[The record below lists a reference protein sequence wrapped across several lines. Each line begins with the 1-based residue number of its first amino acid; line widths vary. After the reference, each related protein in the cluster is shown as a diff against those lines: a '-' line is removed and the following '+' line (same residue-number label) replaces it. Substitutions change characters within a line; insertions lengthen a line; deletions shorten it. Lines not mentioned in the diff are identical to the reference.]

1 MPLHIIKL
9 AVGAD
14 DVEGLSQY
22 VRRSNRVIVHTRQTP
37 KRAAEVLEG
46 GHHYWVIKGMI
57 LVRQKIIGIE
67 TVGAE
72 GMTRCEIELDK
83 QIVLTAPTPRRAFQG
98 WRYLTETD
106 APPDLDVG
114 VDGAVPSELAAE
126 LRTLGVW

>member
-14 DVEGLSQY
+14 DIEGLSQY
-22 VRRSNRVIVHTRQTP
+22 VRRSSRVIVHTRQTP
-37 KRAAEVLEG
+37 KRAEEILDG
-46 GHHYWVIKGMI
+46 GSHYWVIKGMI

-67 TVGAE
+67 TLGAQ

-83 QIVLTAPTPRRAFQG
+83 QVVLTAPTPRRAFQG
-98 WRYLTETD
+98 WRYLTEKD
-106 APPDLDVG
+106 APPDLEAG

-126 LRTLGVW
+126 LRALGVW